1 LDQNLNF
8 YLSKGEEIMTTAPF
22 TISSDRIK
30 FPIAPAATTG
40 VAVPPL
46 PAAPAT
52 TGLASIAANPAARK
66 SLVCNDLLDPEAQ
79 KHAEADASQLMP
91 QMLENTEIMLKYG
104 LDAVQALN
112 ALAEKL
118 LKEVEPIDIPE
129 LEDLMEGLRREMRKI
144 KSNWDMGDPK
154 VAKKIQDYIKNGKR
168 WWLGA
173 KNLVEILMED
183 AMRIEQQLDRV
194 VAELAK
200 KDFQLTR
207 NVNFYDQIYAT
218 NEEELIQLV
227 YRIAVME
234 QLVKLAAQESDKI
247 TADPQNPADR
257 QKAEHKRL
265 LNELSNNM
273 DNRVTEFD
281 NRLFVG
287 WSTGPQTT
295 NMRNLDV
302 GLVSK
307 INVLINLVIPTMKL
321 TIVQWRML
329 IQSQQAAQMEQI
341 VAATANEW
349 MLAYANAGAS
359 GVKYLAETVETPTL
373 RPDTITAMAE
383 LVASQCDAILE
394 ARKNGKALRQQV
406 SQAIYS
412 GTQTIAAA
420 QDRLNKSVDEIVNN
434 TAKLTEE
441 VNAVTA

>member
-1 LDQNLNF
+1 
-8 YLSKGEEIMTTAPF
+8 
-22 TISSDRIK
+22 
-30 FPIAPAATTG
+30 
-40 VAVPPL
+40 
-46 PAAPAT
+46 
-52 TGLASIAANPAARK
+52 
-66 SLVCNDLLDPEAQ
+66 
-79 KHAEADASQLMP
+79 MP

-104 LDAVQALN
+104 LDAVQGLN

-118 LKEVEPIDIPE
+118 LKEVEPVDIPE
-129 LEDLMEGLRREMRKI
+129 LEELMDGLRREMRKI

-154 VAKKIQDYIKNGKR
+154 VARKIQDYIKNGKR

-194 VAELAK
+194 VAELGK

-207 NVNFYDQIYAT
+207 NVGFYDQIYAT

-234 QLVKLAAQESDKI
+234 QIVKIAAQERDKI
-247 TADPQNPADR
+247 VADPQNPADR

-307 INVLINLVIPTMKL
+307 INTLINLVIPTMKL

-329 IQSQQAAQMEQI
+329 IQSQQAAQMEQV

-373 RPDTITAMAE
+373 RPDTITAMAD
-383 LVASQCDAILE
+383 LVSSQCDSILE
-394 ARKNGKALRQQV
+394 ARKNGKALRQEV
-406 SQAIYS
+406 SQAIYA

-420 QDRLNKSVDEIVNN
+420 QDRLNKSVDQILDNS
-434 TAKLTEE
+434 AKLTEQ
-441 VNAVTA
+441 VSAATA